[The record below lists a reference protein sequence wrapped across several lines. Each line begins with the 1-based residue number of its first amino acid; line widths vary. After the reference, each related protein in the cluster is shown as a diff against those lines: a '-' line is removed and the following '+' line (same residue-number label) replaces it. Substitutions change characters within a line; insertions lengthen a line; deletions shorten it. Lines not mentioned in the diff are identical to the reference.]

1 VRALGQPFIMV
12 PLSLVATASLS
23 HDEVPSSSTLLN
35 VLRNLGGAF
44 GIAIIAT
51 MLDND
56 TRTHMLQIGSTLPA
70 SSIEGQTYLLQLA
83 QSMMAQGSGPELA
96 EQQARAMLANTINR
110 EAAIMAYNQ
119 VFYIMGI
126 FLLVASGLM
135 LLLKSP
141 APRAADAE
149 PIEA

>member
-1 VRALGQPFIMV
+1 
-12 PLSLVATASLS
+12 
-23 HDEVPSSSTLLN
+23 
-35 VLRNLGGAF
+35 
-44 GIAIIAT
+44 

-96 EQQARAMLANTINR
+96 EQQAHAILANTISR

-141 APRAADAE
+141 APRGADAE

>member
-1 VRALGQPFIMV
+1 MK
-12 PLSLVATASLS
+12 S
-23 HDEVPSSSTLLN
+23 
-35 VLRNLGGAF
+35 GGAF

-56 TRTHMLQIGSTLPA
+56 TRTHMLQIGSTPPA

-83 QSMMAQGSGPELA
+83 HSMMAQGSGPELA
-96 EQQARAMLANTINR
+96 EQQARAMLSNTINR

-126 FLLVASGLM
+126 FLLVASGSM
-135 LLLKSP
+135 LLLKL
-141 APRAADAE
+141 ARPRAADAE
-149 PIEA
+149 PLEA